1 MSRCEMLPSSHCFF
15 LCVLKIHALYS
26 TKGPQGL
33 TEPVDPHQC
42 WVSAGALTITVMTVI
57 VIIFTLE
64 HQERA
69 AAGGSRCTTSQLLAT
84 GPPRP
89 MGWEFCSCWQHKPCR
104 EELYSAQS
112 TRDPAPL
119 PLPIACSHPQASR
132 FSFIL
137 ANRMDTTTGQ
147 LGRGNKAPRAS
158 CPGLLPAGPVVA
170 RASVGGT
177 GGAGGAPGHPL
188 HLEPEGPCSWNL

>member
-26 TKGPQGL
+26 TEGPQGL

-119 PLPIACSHPQASR
+119 PVPIACSHPQASR
-132 FSFIL
+132 FSFIQIGWS
-137 ANRMDTTTGQ
+137 RQ
-147 LGRGNKAPRAS
+147 RAS
-158 CPGLLPAGPVVA
+158 WEGEIRLQEPPVQGFSQRVLWWPGLL
-170 RASVGGT
+170 
-177 GGAGGAPGHPL
+177 
-188 HLEPEGPCSWNL
+188 